1 MSNMKASKIAII
13 GGGLGGLVSGYLL
26 SKQGNNITIFEK
38 ENFLGGLV
46 GGFKMEGSNLEKT
59 YHHFFRTDTDLME
72 LLEKIGLKKNIL
84 WNKNS
89 TGLFWKGKMYPF
101 LGAIDLLRFEP
112 LGLVDKLRMGLV
124 ALYLQYDKNWQ
135 KYEKV
140 TAVDWMEKAVGRR
153 AYEVVWKPL
162 LKGKFDDVYDK
173 ISMAWLW
180 ARIHTRGNS
189 KDEQGRE
196 SLGYIDGGFE
206 KLIERLAEL
215 IKKNGGKI
223 KLNTEIK
230 NIKDLEKEFDLII
243 DTRPAKNINY
253 LGMMNV
259 VFSSKQSLSPYYWHN
274 INDTDS
280 PFVALLQHTNLIDKS
295 NYNNKHIYYLGTYL
309 SQNHKYFSWSD
320 EKIEKEFLDYLVK
333 IFPNFDK
340 KQIEEIKVFRF
351 KYAQHIVTTN
361 YKTPNYK
368 ISNKIWQLNLAQIYP
383 EDRGMNFAVKEAK
396 KLVKAIIDA

>member
-1 MSNMKASKIAII
+1 MKASKIAII

-26 SKQGNNITIFEK
+26 SKRDNRITIFEK

-46 GGFKMEGSNLEKT
+46 GGFKMEGANLEKT
-59 YHHFFRTDTDLME
+59 YHHFFRTDTDLIE
-72 LLEKIGLKKNIL
+72 LLKEVGLGKNIL
-84 WNKNS
+84 WNKSS
-89 TGLFWKGKMYPF
+89 TGLYWNGKMYPF
-101 LGAIDLLRFEP
+101 LGVIDLLKFQP
-112 LGLVDKLRMGLV
+112 LNLIDKLRMGLV
-124 ALYLQYDKNWQ
+124 AIYLQYDNNWQ

-140 TAVDWMEKAVGRR
+140 TAVDWMKKAVGKK

-189 KDEQGRE
+189 KDEQGNE
-196 SLGYIDGGFE
+196 SLGYIAGGFE

-223 KLNTEIK
+223 NLNTEIK
-230 NIKDLEKEFDLII
+230 NIKDLEKEFDLVI
-243 DTRPAKNINY
+243 DTRPAKNIDY
-253 LGMMNV
+253 LGMINV
-259 VFSSKQSLSPYYWHN
+259 VFSSKQNLSPYYWHN
-274 INDTDS
+274 INDTNS

-295 NYNNKHIYYLGTYL
+295 NYQNKHIYYLGTYL
-309 SQNHKYFSWSD
+309 SQSHKYFGWSD
-320 EKIEKEFLDYLVK
+320 EQIEKEFLDYLVK
-333 IFPNFDK
+333 IFPKFNK
-340 KQIEEIKVFRF
+340 KQINEIKVFRF

-361 YKTPNYK
+361 YKVPNYK
-368 ISNKIWQLNLAQIYP
+368 VGKKIYQMNLAQIYP

-396 KLVKAIIDA
+396 KMIKEITGV